1 MCEKIFNQ
9 FLFFSYHI
17 NKFYSNPKSTLCLL
31 RRGVITELKHIFS
44 SREGIDIHQISGR
57 TYATIRP
64 SYQIL
69 VRHKCTIELQT

>member
-9 FLFFSYHI
+9 FLFFSYQI
-17 NKFYSNPKSTLCLL
+17 NKFYSYQSLL
-31 RRGVITELKHIFS
+31 ETFLGVADNRARRNLV